1 MREVRGWQPIINSM
15 MERTVS
21 VHRCHPRRPPLPPL
35 LVMTVLLTAS
45 AAAAA
50 PADRLAERE
59 AAAVQLAERVA
70 VAVQQLLRPAQQPL
84 LVFSCGAGPVPLDR
98 LLAALRWPHG
108 LLVTDCGRPPCPAG
122 QPARLL
128 YSDQPGPRLL
138 LLQEAGCL
146 NGTGAAPPGRWSRGQ
161 ALHLTADCDRTLSHA
176 LFAKVGRPVCLET
189 GGSRLMVAQ
198 RATDGTIRR
207 SGVRASHRWLLAE
220 DNLTNTTIS
229 VVYENY
235 SPFFGCAREVSGT
248 CSQPAQMASA
258 VLLEAMSRQLGFH
271 LRYYRSPDGN
281 WGQLVN
287 GTWVGMVGE
296 VVAGRAQ
303 LAVGGISMTPL
314 RASVATFCRPLT
326 LTYLEIISRP
336 VPLPLRSDFT
346 GLLAPPVWALIA
358 VSLMTVTAVL
368 LAPRLL
374 ADRPP
379 ALLPPLVRQLED
391 CYRVL
396 VAQEAYFAR
405 SAGSMLLA
413 VWLLSSIVHRTAL
426 TSNMISALSAPAGT
440 WSPESFS
447 DLVENG
453 YRLITHRGYGAYVAW
468 MRAQNGSVA
477 RALRRRW
484 TREDHMVAFKH
495 IVSSRERVALLE
507 ETPSVMNLVYDA
519 IVESDG
525 AVTEHLVHR
534 GREKHMPSFMA
545 WPAQKY
551 APYVRRLDE
560 MLRWVQPMGVVSQ
573 LLEEGA
579 EASRKEAE
587 RRVHLRCRRL
597 PETCRKRGA
606 VVLSLTHLSACF
618 KLLVYGLLTAGG
630 CLLLELLVAVYS
642 RRRAAGPGHQSDRHY
657 QTAGRRWSSRRLHLS
672 QRRAGQPSRLALFR
686 PDPPDPP
693 STDRRRHISRST
705 AMPDISEM

>member
-1 MREVRGWQPIINSM
+1 MG
-15 MERTVS
+15 RTVT
-21 VHRCHPRRPPLPPL
+21 VHRCCPRRPPLPPL
-35 LVMTVLLTAS
+35 LVMTVLLTATAVAAAP

-70 VAVQQLLRPAQQPL
+70 AAVQQLLRPAQQPL

-122 QPARLL
+122 QPAWLL

-220 DNLTNTTIS
+220 DNLTNTTIN
-229 VVYENY
+229 VVYDNY
-235 SPFFGCAREVSGT
+235 SPFFDCDADQGAACSKPARNASG
-248 CSQPAQMASA
+248 

-281 WGQLVN
+281 WGHLDDN
-287 GTWVGMVGE
+287 GTWVGMVSE
-296 VVAGRAQ
+296 VKNGYAD
-303 LAVGGISMTPL
+303 LAVGGVFITAL
-314 RASVATFCRPLT
+314 RATAGTFSRALT
-326 LTYLEIISRP
+326 MVNLEIVSRP

-426 TSNMISALSAPAGT
+426 TTNMISALSAPAGT

-447 DLVENG
+447 DLVQHG
-453 YRLITHRGYGAYVAW
+453 YRVVTHPGYGAYDAW
-468 MRAQNGSVA
+468 MRAQRGCAAHS
-477 RALRRRW
+477 LRRRW
-484 TREDHMVAFKH
+484 THENNTDAFKH

-525 AVTEHLVHR
+525 AVTERLVHL
-534 GREKHMPSFMA
+534 GREKHMPSFIG
-545 WPAQKY
+545 WLAQKH

-560 MLRWVQPMGVVSQ
+560 MLRLFQPMGLVSQ
-573 LLEEGA
+573 LLEDGA
-579 EASRKEAE
+579 TARREEAE
-587 RRVHLRCRRL
+587 RRVRLRCRRL
-597 PETCRKRGA
+597 PETCHKRG
-606 VVLSLTHLSACF
+606 VVLLGLTHLSACF
-618 KLLVYGLLTAGG
+618 KLLIYGLLTAGC

-642 RRRAAGPGHQSDRHY
+642 RRRGPTGRTARRAAGPGY
-657 QTAGRRWSSRRLHLS
+657 GRLTNLVCRLRDGLRALRR
-672 QRRAGQPSRLALFR
+672 G
-686 PDPPDPP
+686 
-693 STDRRRHISRST
+693 
-705 AMPDISEM
+705 E